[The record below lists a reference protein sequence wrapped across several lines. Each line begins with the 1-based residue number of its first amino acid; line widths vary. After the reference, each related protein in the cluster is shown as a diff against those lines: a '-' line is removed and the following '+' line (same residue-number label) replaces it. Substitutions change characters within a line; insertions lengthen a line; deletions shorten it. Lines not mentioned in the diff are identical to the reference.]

1 MPRVKRPTKKS
12 RGGSSSMEPPPQDH
26 PLTQWFYNKED
37 FDLYLSDFAPRK
49 VVPPRYL
56 EPNFFDQH
64 HYPNLL
70 GILVRQNLVN
80 CLKIKDS
87 YYPDLI
93 AIAYTTL
100 DVEFEEDDVVFSFKI
115 GKNTYALESS
125 ELSAIWSLNYN
136 GEKVESGHT
145 SEYFRRNYSKE
156 NACTMFNIPIGIPKP
171 TVGLLNVEHR
181 LLHYFLTYVLVPRS
195 GNHGLIL
202 DEDLEIMWRM
212 VNGQQINWVHLIVT
226 HMRRTKPGNSKGLP
240 YAILWTAIFKY
251 VGIDLSQADKKR
263 LGYNHC
269 IDTHV
274 LNHMKRNIHED
285 PQQEEEAQPQE
296 PQDQQSEQPLM
307 NDMMQVLLRREQ
319 NQANMGN
326 RLERIEKNQARMLR
340 KIRRVKAYTFSEDEA
355 EDDDDDLD

>member
-1 MPRVKRPTKKS
+1 MVLQQGGFRPPPFGFCTKKS
-12 RGGSSSMEPPPQDH
+12 GSS
-26 PLTQWFYNKED
+26 
-37 FDLYLSDFAPRK
+37 
-49 VVPPRYL
+49 
-56 EPNFFDQH
+56 
-64 HYPNLL
+64 
-70 GILVRQNLVN
+70 
-80 CLKIKDS
+80 KIKDS

-100 DVEFEEDDVVFSFKI
+100 DVEFEEDDLVFSFKI
-115 GKNTYALESS
+115 GKNTYVLESS

-136 GEKVESGHT
+136 GKKVESGHT
-145 SEYFRRNYSKE
+145 SEDFRRNYSKE

-171 TVGLLNVEHR
+171 TVGLLNVEHC

-212 VNGQQINWVHLIVT
+212 INGQQINWVHLIVT

-274 LNHMKRNIHED
+274 LNHMKRNVHED

-296 PQDQQSEQPLM
+296 PQDQPSEQPSM
-307 NDMMQVLLRREQ
+307 NDMMQ
-319 NQANMGN
+319 
-326 RLERIEKNQARMLR
+326 
-340 KIRRVKAYTFSEDEA
+340 
-355 EDDDDDLD
+355 

>member
-26 PLTQWFYNKED
+26 LLTQWFYNKED
-37 FDLYLSDFAPRK
+37 FDLYLLDFAPRK
-49 VVPPRYL
+49 VVPP
-56 EPNFFDQH
+56 
-64 HYPNLL
+64 
-70 GILVRQNLVN
+70 
-80 CLKIKDS
+80 S

-100 DVEFEEDDVVFSFKI
+100 DVEFEEDDLVFSFKI
-115 GKNTYALESS
+115 GKNNYALESS

-136 GEKVESGHT
+136 GKKVESGHT
-145 SEYFRRNYSKE
+145 SEDFRRNYSKE
-156 NACTMFNIPIGIPKP
+156 NACTMFNIPIGTPKP

-240 YAILWTAIFKY
+240 YDILWTAIFKY
-251 VGIDLSQADKKR
+251 VGINLSQADKKR

-274 LNHMKRNIHED
+274 LNHMKRNVHED

-296 PQDQQSEQPLM
+296 PQDQPSEQPSM
-307 NDMMQVLLRREQ
+307 NDMMQVLLRIEQ

-326 RLERIEKNQARMLR
+326 
-340 KIRRVKAYTFSEDEA
+340 
-355 EDDDDDLD
+355 

>member
-1 MPRVKRPTKKS
+1 
-12 RGGSSSMEPPPQDH
+12 
-26 PLTQWFYNKED
+26 FYNKED

-80 CLKIKDS
+80 CLKIEDS

-100 DVEFEEDDVVFSFKI
+100 DVEFEEDDLVFSFKI

-145 SEYFRRNYSKE
+145 SEDFRRNYSKE
-156 NACTMFNIPIGIPKP
+156 NACTMFNIPIGISKP
-171 TVGLLNVEHR
+171 TVGLLN
-181 LLHYFLTYVLVPRS
+181 VLVPRS

-251 VGIDLSQADKKR
+251 VGIDLSQAKEKR

-274 LNHMKRNIHED
+274 LNHMKRNVHED

-296 PQDQQSEQPLM
+296 PQDQPSEQPLM
-307 NDMMQVLLRREQ
+307 NDMMLVLLRIEQ

-326 RLERIEKNQARMLR
+326 RLERIERNQARMLR
-340 KIRRVKAYTFSEDEA
+340 KIRRVEAYTFSEDEA

>member
-1 MPRVKRPTKKS
+1 MPCGKRPTKKS

-26 PLTQWFYNKED
+26 PLAQWFYNNED
-37 FDLYLSDFAPRK
+37 FDLYHSDFASRK
-49 VVPPRYL
+49 LIPPR
-56 EPNFFDQH
+56 Q
-64 HYPNLL
+64 
-70 GILVRQNLVN
+70 GILVRQNIVN
-80 CLKIKDS
+80 LLKIKDS

-100 DVEFEEDDVVFSFKI
+100 DVEFEEDDLVFSFKI

-136 GEKVESGHT
+136 GEKVESGHA
-145 SEYFRRNYSKE
+145 SEEFRRNYSKE

-171 TVGLLNVEHR
+171 TAGLLNVEHR
-181 LLHYFLTYVLVPRS
+181 LLHYFLTYVLIPRS
-195 GNHGLIL
+195 GNHGLLL

-212 VNGQQINWVHLIVT
+212 VNGQQINWVYLIVT
-226 HMRRTKPGNSKGLP
+226 HMRRTKLGNSKGLP

-251 VGIDLSQADKKR
+251 VGIDLSQADKKK

-274 LNHMKRNIHED
+274 LNHMKRNVQEA

-296 PQDQQSEQPLM
+296 PQDQPTEQPSM
-307 NDMMQVLLRREQ
+307 HDMMQALLRIEQ
-319 NQANMGN
+319 NQTNMET
-326 RLERIEKNQARMLR
+326 R
-340 KIRRVKAYTFSEDEA
+340 
-355 EDDDDDLD
+355 

>member
-1 MPRVKRPTKKS
+1 
-12 RGGSSSMEPPPQDH
+12 
-26 PLTQWFYNKED
+26 
-37 FDLYLSDFAPRK
+37 
-49 VVPPRYL
+49 
-56 EPNFFDQH
+56 
-64 HYPNLL
+64 
-70 GILVRQNLVN
+70 QNLVN
-80 CLKIKDS
+80 YLKIKDS

-100 DVEFEEDDVVFSFKI
+100 DVKFEEDDLVFSLKI
-115 GKNTYALESS
+115 GKNTYALKSS

-145 SEYFRRNYSKE
+145 SEDFRRNYSKE
-156 NACTMFNIPIGIPKP
+156 NACTLFNIPIGIPKP

-202 DEDLEIMWRM
+202 DEDLEIMWRI
-212 VNGQQINWVHLIVT
+212 VNGKQINWVHLIVT
-226 HMRRTKPGNSKGLP
+226 HMRRTKPENSKGLP

-251 VGIDLSQADKKR
+251 VGIDFSQADKKR

-274 LNHMKRNIHED
+274 LNHMKRNVHED

-296 PQDQQSEQPLM
+296 PQDQPSEQPSM
-307 NDMMQVLLRREQ
+307 NDMMQVLLR
-319 NQANMGN
+319 
-326 RLERIEKNQARMLR
+326 I
-340 KIRRVKAYTFSEDEA
+340 
-355 EDDDDDLD
+355 

>member
-1 MPRVKRPTKKS
+1 
-12 RGGSSSMEPPPQDH
+12 MEPPPQDH

-37 FDLYLSDFAPRK
+37 FNLYLSDFAPRK

-64 HYPNLL
+64 HYTNLL

-80 CLKIKDS
+80 YLKIKDS

-100 DVEFEEDDVVFSFKI
+100 DVEFEEDDLVFSFK
-115 GKNTYALESS
+115 
-125 ELSAIWSLNYN
+125 
-136 GEKVESGHT
+136 
-145 SEYFRRNYSKE
+145 
-156 NACTMFNIPIGIPKP
+156 
-171 TVGLLNVEHR
+171 
-181 LLHYFLTYVLVPRS
+181 
-195 GNHGLIL
+195 
-202 DEDLEIMWRM
+202 
-212 VNGQQINWVHLIVT
+212 
-226 HMRRTKPGNSKGLP
+226 
-240 YAILWTAIFKY
+240 
-251 VGIDLSQADKKR
+251 IDLSQADKKR

-274 LNHMKRNIHED
+274 LNHMKRNVHED

-296 PQDQQSEQPLM
+296 PQDQPSEQPSM
-307 NDMMQVLLRREQ
+307 NDMMQVLLRIEQ

-326 RLERIEKNQARMLR
+326 RMDRIERNQARMLR
-340 KIRRVKAYTFSEDEA
+340 KNRRVEAYTFSEDEA

>member
-1 MPRVKRPTKKS
+1 PTKKS

-64 HYPNLL
+64 HYQNLL

-93 AIAYTTL
+93 TIAYTTL
-100 DVEFEEDDVVFSFKI
+100 DVEFEEDDLVFSFKI

-125 ELSAIWSLNYN
+125 ELSAVWSLNYN

-145 SEYFRRNYSKE
+145 SEDFRRNYSKA

-274 LNHMKRNIHED
+274 LNHMKRIIHED
-285 PQQEEEAQPQE
+285 PKQEEEAQPQE
-296 PQDQQSEQPLM
+296 PQDQPSKQPSM
-307 NDMMQVLLRREQ
+307 NDMMQVLLRIEQ
-319 NQANMGN
+319 NQASMGN
-326 RLERIEKNQARMLR
+326 RLERIERNQARMLR
-340 KIRRVKAYTFSEDEA
+340 KIRRVEAYTFSEDEA

>member
-1 MPRVKRPTKKS
+1 
-12 RGGSSSMEPPPQDH
+12 
-26 PLTQWFYNKED
+26 
-37 FDLYLSDFAPRK
+37 
-49 VVPPRYL
+49 
-56 EPNFFDQH
+56 
-64 HYPNLL
+64 
-70 GILVRQNLVN
+70 
-80 CLKIKDS
+80 
-87 YYPDLI
+87 
-93 AIAYTTL
+93 
-100 DVEFEEDDVVFSFKI
+100 
-115 GKNTYALESS
+115 
-125 ELSAIWSLNYN
+125 
-136 GEKVESGHT
+136 VESGHT
-145 SEYFRRNYSKE
+145 SEDFRRNYSKE

-181 LLHYFLTYVLVPRS
+181 LLYFFLTYVLVPRS

-226 HMRRTKPGNSKGLP
+226 HIRRTKSGNSKGLP

-274 LNHMKRNIHED
+274 LNHMKRNVHED

-296 PQDQQSEQPLM
+296 PQDQPSEQPSM
-307 NDMMQVLLRREQ
+307 NDMMQVLLRIEQ

-326 RLERIEKNQARMLR
+326 RLERIERNQARMLR
-340 KIRRVKAYTFSEDEA
+340 KIRRVEAYIFSEDEA

>member
-1 MPRVKRPTKKS
+1 MPHVKRPTKKS
-12 RGGSSSMEPPPQDH
+12 RGGSSSTETPPQDH

-49 VVPPRYL
+49 VVPP
-56 EPNFFDQH
+56 
-64 HYPNLL
+64 
-70 GILVRQNLVN
+70 
-80 CLKIKDS
+80 
-87 YYPDLI
+87 
-93 AIAYTTL
+93 
-100 DVEFEEDDVVFSFKI
+100 
-115 GKNTYALESS
+115 
-125 ELSAIWSLNYN
+125 
-136 GEKVESGHT
+136 
-145 SEYFRRNYSKE
+145 
-156 NACTMFNIPIGIPKP
+156 
-171 TVGLLNVEHR
+171 
-181 LLHYFLTYVLVPRS
+181 S

-274 LNHMKRNIHED
+274 LNHMKRNVHED
-285 PQQEEEAQPQE
+285 PQKEKKHNHNNLKTNH
-296 PQDQQSEQPLM
+296 SEQPSM
-307 NDMMQVLLRREQ
+307 NDMMQVLLRIEQ

-326 RLERIEKNQARMLR
+326 RLERIERNQPRMLR
-340 KIRRVKAYTFSEDEA
+340 KIRRVEAYTFSEDEA
-355 EDDDDDLD
+355 EDDNDDLD

>member
-12 RGGSSSMEPPPQDH
+12 RGGSSSMESPPQNH

-49 VVPPRYL
+49 VVPP
-56 EPNFFDQH
+56 
-64 HYPNLL
+64 
-70 GILVRQNLVN
+70 
-80 CLKIKDS
+80 
-87 YYPDLI
+87 
-93 AIAYTTL
+93 
-100 DVEFEEDDVVFSFKI
+100 
-115 GKNTYALESS
+115 
-125 ELSAIWSLNYN
+125 
-136 GEKVESGHT
+136 
-145 SEYFRRNYSKE
+145 
-156 NACTMFNIPIGIPKP
+156 
-171 TVGLLNVEHR
+171 
-181 LLHYFLTYVLVPRS
+181 S

-202 DEDLEIMWRM
+202 DEDLKIMWRM

-240 YAILWTAIFKY
+240 YVILWTAIFKY

-274 LNHMKRNIHED
+274 LNHMKRNVHED

-296 PQDQQSEQPLM
+296 PQDQPSEQPSM
-307 NDMMQVLLRREQ
+307 NDMMQVLLRIEQ

-326 RLERIEKNQARMLR
+326 RLERI
-340 KIRRVKAYTFSEDEA
+340 
-355 EDDDDDLD
+355 